1 MDEIRPEEEAAW
13 AEVEARWEE
22 AGAHQAYLAR
32 FSDLEGLATA
42 GRRYKQALD
51 REPGDAVAARGREDV
66 LRRATALALAQL
78 PRTRPPAQ
86 VSPGLRRALLVALAA
101 AMAGAVAWILTRFPR
116 TGALP

>member
-1 MDEIRPEEEAAW
+1 MDEIRPEEEVAW

-22 AGAHQAYLAR
+22 AEAHQAYLAR
-32 FSDLEGLATA
+32 FSDLEGLAAA

-51 REPGDAVAARGREDV
+51 REPGDAVARRGRDEV
-66 LRRATALALAQL
+66 VKRATVLALAQI

-86 VSPGLRRALLVALAA
+86 LAPGLRRALLVAVAA